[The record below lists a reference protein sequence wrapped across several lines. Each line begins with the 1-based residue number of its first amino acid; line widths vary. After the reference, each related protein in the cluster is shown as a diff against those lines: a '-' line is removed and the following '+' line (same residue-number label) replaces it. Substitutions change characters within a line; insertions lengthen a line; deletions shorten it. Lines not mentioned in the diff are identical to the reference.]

1 MDAGGFF
8 DSILLTQK
16 IIWFRLSTDYRTPE
30 AFISSSAPHLHVRLG
45 ILVSNTE
52 QACKSKSQHV
62 RLVNSRFQFFCI
74 RIKQARMIHGDWWI
88 YPCRINE
95 SFFESQDYIE
105 ISNTN
110 GTIRLNGYGITIWK
124 MLDGKHTIE
133 SIVERISSSL
143 DACISFFAVS
153 RWL

>member
-1 MDAGGFF
+1 MVIDEY
-8 DSILLTQK
+8 T
-16 IIWFRLSTDYRTPE
+16 
-30 AFISSSAPHLHVRLG
+30 
-45 ILVSNTE
+45 
-52 QACKSKSQHV
+52 
-62 RLVNSRFQFFCI
+62 
-74 RIKQARMIHGDWWI
+74 
-88 YPCRINE
+88 PCRINE

-110 GTIRLNGYGITIWK
+110 GTIRLNGYGITVWK

-153 RWL
+153 R